1 MENRKL
7 KNRRMVA
14 GEKNILENIAL
25 VLLAFY
31 PLRHIAWGLDL
42 WDTGYNYANFQYMGT
57 EHMDPMWLFSTYLA
71 NAAGNLLTRLPNGG
85 TLLGMNLYTGLFAG
99 VLGLVGYFFCTRAL
113 RIPRPLAFAGEFAA
127 LSLCWCPT
135 ALLYN
140 YLTYILFLG
149 CAVLLYYGLVKGKR
163 GCLIAAGACLGT
175 NVLVRFSNLPEMAM
189 IAAVWAYDVIL
200 WTEERN
206 AARSGV
212 QGAGKPGFWRRLFSH
227 TGWCLLGYVSALGV
241 LLGWIQLRYGLDEYA
256 AGIARLFSMT
266 DNATD
271 YKPAA
276 MLMGLIGVYVE
287 NLYWVVRIFVIIAG
301 GLAVFAAAGFV
312 EGLLDRGGKIMRMAA
327 QAVHVAIRVL
337 WGAVCIAMLWWL
349 YARKFCSFMY
359 YTYDSMLRPGVLF
372 LMLAMFIAVIR
383 IFHRKSPRE
392 EKLISGMVILIIFLT
407 SLGSNNNVYPSLNNL
422 FIAAPYTLWESWR
435 FVRDVKDKKFR
446 HNITLASFPVKGIL
460 IAFLAMCLFQFGLF
474 GAGFSFAEAT
484 GVQDVSARVENN
496 EVLKNICMS
505 PQKAQWM
512 TEIGSYVEE
521 NGLRGRE
528 VILYGNIPALS
539 YYLQMPSA
547 FNPWSCLDSF
557 SRGAMEEALEEVSAG
572 MCGEEAPGEAS
583 DGSFEETPGEVSAE
597 IDKKEAPVIIMD
609 REYVLYLEEGTAA
622 LEAAGI
628 DERRRNK
635 IAEDEKLLLLRDF
648 MERWGYRQTFENG
661 KFYVYRSMPG
671 ED

>member
-1 MENRKL
+1 M
-7 KNRRMVA
+7 
-14 GEKNILENIAL
+14 
-25 VLLAFY
+25 
-31 PLRHIAWGLDL
+31 
-42 WDTGYNYANFQYMGT
+42 
-57 EHMDPMWLFSTYLA
+57 
-71 NAAGNLLTRLPNGG
+71 
-85 TLLGMNLYTGLFAG
+85 
-99 VLGLVGYFFCTRAL
+99 
-113 RIPRPLAFAGEFAA
+113 
-127 LSLCWCPT
+127 
-135 ALLYN
+135 
-140 YLTYILFLG
+140 
-149 CAVLLYYGLVKGKR
+149 LYYGLVKEKR

-287 NLYWVVRIFVIIAG
+287 NLYWVARIFVIIAG

-496 EVLKNICMS
+496 EVLKNIGMS

-572 MCGEEAPGEAS
+572 MWGEEAPGEAS

-609 REYVLYLEEGTAA
+609 WEYVLYLEEGTAA

-661 KFYVYRSMPG
+661 KFYVYRSIPG